1 MFCTFDCCFIKNQIT
16 MRKINYHISGFL
28 CLAFAA
34 FATASFAQ
42 QPEAPK
48 QDLKVTIIKKTIDG
62 NGIETI
68 EKIEQNPELSPLQIE
83 SDELI
88 IENKAAMGVIIT
100 ESEQGVRISS
110 VQGAAKEAGLKEGD
124 IILSF
129 AGTNIKSVEQL
140 QKAVT
145 LHKIGDKVKV
155 AYLRDGKNLL
165 AELTLNAAQR
175 EIILVE
181 KRMDNSP
188 RLHKEHKLD
197 PCQKLERL
205 RAEPFIGVYIN
216 TESGSAK
223 ITDIIENTAAAKSK
237 LKNGDV
243 ISKINEEQIG
253 NYDEL
258 VSVLKNYKP
267 GQSVKINFDRDGK
280 TEKTRVRLGSL
291 ADRDPLYSKKLEE
304 CCNAKSKNS
313 NDEKADSPIIN
324 NAEIIVELFPNP
336 ASEQINVSFNANKD
350 IPVSISIN
358 TIEGKEIIQMELK
371 SDQGQFTEQINIDK
385 LPKGIYLMT
394 IKQGKT
400 VLSRQFSKI

>member
-1 MFCTFDCCFIKNQIT
+1 MKNINIISTVCFGLALI
-16 MRKINYHISGFL
+16 
-28 CLAFAA
+28 CLNSL
-34 FATASFAQ
+34 TFAQ
-42 QPEAPK
+42 IQTNPNK
-48 QDLKVTIIKKTIDG
+48 DSKVTIIEKTIDAKG
-62 NGIETI
+62 SETEGKNIIIKQFSNRTATADKPALGVTI
-68 EKIEQNPELSPLQIE
+68 EQATAGVKIN
-83 SDELI
+83 
-88 IENKAAMGVIIT
+88 
-100 ESEQGVRISS
+100 S
-110 VQGAAKEAGLKEGD
+110 VNGAAKEAGLQEGD
-124 IILSF
+124 ILQTF
-129 AGTNIKSVEQL
+129 NGTIINTVEEL
-140 QKAVT
+140 QKIVQQQ
-145 LHKIGDKVKV
+145 KIGDKVSIN
-155 AYLRDGKNLL
+155 YLRNEKKFEATAILKA
-165 AELTLNAAQR
+165 AEKD
-175 EIILVE
+175 IYHVE
-181 KRMDNSP
+181 KRVDYSK
-188 RLHKEHKLD
+188 RLGREKSCD
-197 PCQKLERL
+197 PCKKLEQL

-243 ISKINEEQIG
+243 ISKINEAQIG

-324 NAEIIVELFPNP
+324 NTEIIVELFPNP

-371 SDQGQFTEQINIDK
+371 SDQGQYTEQINIDK